1 MLIDDVKIKVKAGH
15 GGRGAV
21 AFNKNMMSFGPVGG
35 TGGRGASIFAEGVS
49 DLSALNQFRYKK
61 DFEAENGQEGRD
73 QFRDG
78 HDGEDLVFKVPV
90 GTVVHRVRNNSPQK
104 PSRARSSMAEISD
117 VAGNLPDWNV
127 AEITQVGERLLIA
140 KGGNGGKGNFHF
152 RSSTDTTPKEFQF
165 GLPGEEFEIRMELK
179 LIADIGFIG
188 LPNAGKSSLL
198 NELTN
203 AQSKVANYPF
213 TTLEPNLGTYFE
225 LILADI
231 PGLIEGSSTGKGL
244 GIKFLKHIERTKIVF
259 HLISAESEDPAG
271 DYKVIRKELGDY
283 SKDLMKKPEYLFLSK
298 SDVITEKEAKKK
310 LSILKKIHPH
320 NITGKSKKS
329 SGGADSPFGVGV
341 NSKAMAISIYDDESL
356 ERVKKILNV
365 MKKGKVAKK

>member
-35 TGGRGASIFAEGVS
+35 TGGKGASIYAEGVS

-61 DFEAENGQEGRD
+61 NFEAENGQEGRD

-78 HDGEDLVFKVPV
+78 HDGKDLILKVPV
-90 GTVVHRVRNNSPQK
+90 GTVIRNLSN
-104 PSRARSSMAEISD
+104 ENI
-117 VAGNLPDWNV
+117 G
-127 AEITQVGERLLIA
+127 EITQVGERLLIA

-152 RSSTDTTPKEFQF
+152 RSSTNTTPKQFQP

-203 AQSKVANYPF
+203 AKSKVANYPF

-244 GIKFLKHIERTKIVF
+244 GIKFLRHIERTKIVF
-259 HLISAESEDPAG
+259 HLISAESEDPAR

-283 SKDLMKKPEYLFLSK
+283 SRDLIKKPEYLFLSK
-298 SDVITEKEAKKK
+298 SDVISEKEAKKK
-310 LSILKKIHPH
+310 LSILKKIHP
-320 NITGKSKKS
+320 NTRTRSGDKIAGSKS
-329 SGGADSPFGVGV
+329 SSFSVGV
-341 NSKAMAISIYDDESL
+341 NSKALAISIYDDKSL
-356 ERVKKILNV
+356 EAVKKILNV
-365 MKKGKVAKK
+365 IKKAKIAKKQL

>member
-1 MLIDDVKIKVKAGH
+1 MLIDDIKIKVKAGH

-21 AFNKNMMSFGPVGG
+21 AFNKNMMSLGPVGG
-35 TGGRGASIFAEGVS
+35 TGGKGASIYAEGVS
-49 DLSALNQFRYKK
+49 DLSSLNQFRFKK

-90 GTVVHRVRNNSPQK
+90 GTVVHRIRNNSPQ
-104 PSRARSSMAEISD
+104 SSSGAGEISNA
-117 VAGNLPDWNV
+117 AGNLSNGDV
-127 AEITQVGERLLIA
+127 FEITKVGERLLIA

-152 RSSTDTTPKEFQF
+152 RSSTNTSPKQFQL

-203 AQSKVANYPF
+203 AKSKVANYPF

-231 PGLIEGSSTGKGL
+231 PGLIEGSSAGKGL
-244 GIKFLKHIERTKIVF
+244 GIKFLRHIERTKIIF
-259 HLISAESEDPAG
+259 HLISAESEAPAE
-271 DYKVIRKELGDY
+271 DYKIIRKELGDY
-283 SKDLMKKPEYLFLSK
+283 SKDLIKKPEYLFLSK
-298 SDVITEKEAKKK
+298 SDVVSKEEVKKK
-310 LSILKKIHPH
+310 LSILKKI
-320 NITGKSKKS
+320 
-329 SGGADSPFGVGV
+329 SP
-341 NSKAMAISIYDDESL
+341 KTMTISIYDDESL
-356 ERVKKILNV
+356 EAVKKILNV
-365 MKKGKVAKK
+365 IKRGKIAKK